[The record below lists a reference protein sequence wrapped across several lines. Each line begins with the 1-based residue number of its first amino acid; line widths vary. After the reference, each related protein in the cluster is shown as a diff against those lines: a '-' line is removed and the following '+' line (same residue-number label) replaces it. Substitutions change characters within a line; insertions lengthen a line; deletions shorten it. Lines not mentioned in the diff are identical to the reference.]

1 MSVSS
6 LGAGAGVLTQTVID
20 QLKAAD
26 TKAIITPI
34 DNKITLQKQKDSA
47 LSLLSSLLTTFKS
60 NVSSLGDTSLYQQRS
75 VSGNTSSVSVT
86 ANSGVAVQSFSISDT
101 LMAQNN
107 VQESGSFAATT
118 NSVATGSGTLSLSVG
133 GVAYSIDYTA
143 STTLDDL
150 KDSINS
156 IAGGSV
162 KASTLQVG
170 ANDYRLVL
178 NSVKTGADQTITL
191 TDSASGTLDTKLL
204 AYDATTNPTG
214 MQEIQAA
221 RDATFKYNGISM
233 TRSSNTITDI
243 VPGMTLNL
251 LENSGSAN
259 ISIEQDTQAI
269 SDAMSS
275 FVSSYNTLTSQLTSM
290 TTTDVE
296 GGTIGIFNGDN
307 SINSITREINRL
319 VTSVSSSGY
328 SLPQFGIDLSETGTM
343 SFNSTTFLAKFK
355 EDPSASE
362 AFFAGTTTTDSY
374 NNTITTDGLF
384 TSMNTL
390 MARYTDTNGI
400 INTLTTGSATEL
412 KALNASRTKSQAL
425 LDARYEAMAARFT
438 QYDTIMNK
446 LTNSFSSLL
455 TQINAYS
462 NGKN

>member
-412 KALNASRTKSQAL
+412 KALNANRTKSQAL